1 VIQKWPFIRVGR
13 YGHFQTF
20 WTQSVLG
27 SHTRVALRVYMARQ
41 LYKNICMLFLFP
53 VKDGN
58 LVQSSMQHL
67 MHHVTVS
74 LQQSKITLQNNCIK
88 NTSITQ
94 PTLSFYL

>member
-1 VIQKWPFIRVGR
+1 MPEAEVIQKWPFIRVGR

-53 VKDGN
+53 VKVGK
-58 LVQSSMQHL
+58 LS
-67 MHHVTVS
+67 TVVNATFDAS
-74 LQQSKITLQNNCIK
+74 CYS
-88 NTSITQ
+88 
-94 PTLSFYL
+94 